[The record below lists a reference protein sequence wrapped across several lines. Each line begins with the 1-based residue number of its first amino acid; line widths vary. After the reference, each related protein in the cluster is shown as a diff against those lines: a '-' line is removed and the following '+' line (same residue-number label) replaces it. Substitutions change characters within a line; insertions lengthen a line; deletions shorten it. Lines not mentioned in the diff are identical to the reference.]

1 MRVRASVLPDGV
13 MAATGLIG
21 LFAKGALIVGDAS
34 LAGAKFAVAKVKARV
49 AQKDRDTG
57 GAHQ

>member
-1 MRVRASVLPDGV
+1 MADGV

-21 LFAKGALIVGDAS
+21 PFAKDALIAGDAS
-34 LAGAKFAVAKVKARV
+34 LAGAKFAVAKIKARV

>member
-1 MRVRASVLPDGV
+1 
-13 MAATGLIG
+13 MAATGLG
-21 LFAKGALIVGDAS
+21 LFAKVALIAGDAP